1 MVFFV
6 CGIICTFDY
15 IKESE
20 MKNKTVPA
28 YYTLFNTGNEY
39 FDKGDCDKA
48 LDNFERSLEISEEI
62 GDKHL
67 MARNCNR
74 IGAVHSDKGDY
85 EKAEKY
91 IKKSLNLHK
100 ELEEGVH
107 ASLTTAHL
115 YLCYKNLS
123 KEYDK
128 NELNNFIKNFNIDDI
143 PDRDNYILYKLL
155 GNKSCL
161 KAAYNQVQEK
171 ADTMEN
177 ELKEKFL
184 SYPIPKQIIEEYKKV
199 MD

>member
-1 MVFFV
+1 
-6 CGIICTFDY
+6 
-15 IKESE
+15 
-20 MKNKTVPA
+20 MKNKTVPT

-115 YLCYKNLS
+115 YLC
-123 KEYDK
+123 
-128 NELNNFIKNFNIDDI
+128 
-143 PDRDNYILYKLL
+143 
-155 GNKSCL
+155 
-161 KAAYNQVQEK
+161 
-171 ADTMEN
+171 
-177 ELKEKFL
+177 
-184 SYPIPKQIIEEYKKV
+184 
-199 MD
+199 